1 MSFFKRETPH
11 NPYGYAGLLLSYY
24 TIPRNN
30 RELQPFQ
37 CFIKIH
43 RNYTIPRNNRELQQ
57 PPYNPDNRKYYI
69 IPSNN
74 REL

>member
-30 RELQPFQ
+30 RELQP
-37 CFIKIH
+37 CF
-43 RNYTIPRNNRELQQ
+43 PSMELQSDYTTILALFTKTF
-57 PPYNPDNRKYYI
+57 PRFYKHLIAIKNMN
-69 IPSNN
+69 
-74 REL
+74 LLH